1 MNRLLQIYF
10 NAVFGALGGL
20 IGWFIVGSVSTGEW
34 NILVAYAFVG
44 AGVGLCIGMM
54 TGAVTGLVVR
64 GSLPRAIWGAA
75 LGAIA
80 GLISG
85 MVGLLIGEGVFLAL
99 GGGIIGRSLGWTLL
113 GLFLGIGDGVIS
125 LKIKRASYGA
135 VGGLLAGMVGGLTY
149 EAMTQL
155 FLSQSD
161 TVQMIV
167 GAFGLILIGA
177 CLGGI
182 IPLSIEIIGELTGG
196 GTLQVLNGRRKDL
209 VVSVI
214 DSVTL
219 GSYDGCEVYLPGD
232 PGIAKKHA
240 VVYKGAGGFFARDL
254 GTEGGTIVG
263 GKAAPA
269 QPPGQRLRSGDQIRV
284 GQTLV
289 LFKQS

>member
-1 MNRLLQIYF
+1 MNRILQIYF
-10 NAVFGALGGL
+10 NAVSGALGGL

-34 NILVAYAFVG
+34 NILIAYTFVG

-64 GSLPRAIWGAA
+64 GSLPRAVLGAA

-85 MVGLLIGEGVFLAL
+85 MLGLLIGEGVFLAL
-99 GGGIIGRSLGWTLL
+99 GGGVIGRSLGWTLL
-113 GLFLGIGDGVIS
+113 GLFLGIGDGVTS

-135 VGGLLAGMVGGLTY
+135 IGGLLAGMVGGLIY

-182 IPLSIEIIGELTGG
+182 IPLSIEIIGELTGR

-232 PGIAKKHA
+232 PGIAKKHV
-240 VVYKGAGGFFARDL
+240 VVYKGAGGFFVRDL
-254 GTEGGTIVG
+254 GTERGTAVG
-263 GKAAPA
+263 NKPVPS
-269 QPPGQRLRSGDQIRV
+269 QSPGQRLRSGDQIRV
-284 GQTLV
+284 GQTVV
-289 LFKQS
+289 LFR

>member
-1 MNRLLQIYF
+1 MNRILQIYF

-20 IGWFIVGSVSTGEW
+20 IGWFIVGMFPTGEW
-34 NILVAYAFVG
+34 NILIAYTFVG

-64 GSLPRAIWGAA
+64 GSLPRAILGAA
-75 LGAIA
+75 LGGIV
-80 GLISG
+80 GLIGG
-85 MVGLLIGEGVFLAL
+85 MLGLLIGEGVFLAL

-113 GLFLGIGDGVIS
+113 GFFLGIGDGVTS

-135 VGGLLAGMVGGLTY
+135 IGGILAGMVGGLTY

-155 FLSQSD
+155 FLNQSD

-167 GAFGLILIGA
+167 GAFGLVLIGA

-182 IPLSIEIIGELTGG
+182 IPLSIEIIGELTGA

-232 PGIAKKHA
+232 TGIAKKHA
-240 VVYKGAGGFFARDL
+240 VVYKGAGGFFVRDL
-254 GTEGGTIVG
+254 GTESGTIVG
-263 GKAAPA
+263 GKAAPT

-289 LFKQS
+289 LFK